1 MLIHIF
7 NIKYFLSVSV
17 ILLFKKLSLSSE
29 EEGNERKYKK
39 YAELI
44 TTANIW
50 FCIAIL
56 ITVKMS
62 PTASIHYGANC
73 YTDNDPLKGIC
84 Y

>member
-1 MLIHIF
+1 M
-7 NIKYFLSVSV
+7 K
-17 ILLFKKLSLSSE
+17 
-29 EEGNERKYKK
+29 GNMKRYT
-39 YAELI
+39 ELI

-73 YTDNDPLKGIC
+73 HTDNDPLKDI
-84 Y
+84 YY